1 MLYLRISMKP
11 RKKKLEKKERSQS
24 SSPETITR
32 WIRNDDH
39 KSWYWL
45 NTSQSLLPVAPS
57 VIYQSLLLRPS
68 ARCRQ
73 DLTNSSCW
81 NRNQKITPIFSF
93 RNDF

>member
-45 NTSQSLLPVAPS
+45 NISQFTTSRPLCDISKSLIATV
-57 VIYQSLLLRPS
+57 
-68 ARCRQ
+68 C
-73 DLTNSSCW
+73 
-81 NRNQKITPIFSF
+81 
-93 RNDF
+93 